1 MSSEPSRPSAEILRA
16 SFELQNI
23 EAAAKKKQAAK
34 GGDKD
39 GLEDKAAAIEINAHK
54 LSPEELCEQ
63 LGTSVENGLSEQK
76 VRPTCGV
83 WEKRTEPTEGRS

>member
-1 MSSEPSRPSAEILRA
+1 MSSEPNRPSAEILRA

-39 GLEDKAAAIEINAHK
+39 GLEDKAAAIEINAHR
-54 LSPEELCEQ
+54 LS
-63 LGTSVENGLSEQK
+63 QK
-76 VRPTCGV
+76 SSASSLARVLKMV
-83 WEKRTEPTEGRS
+83 